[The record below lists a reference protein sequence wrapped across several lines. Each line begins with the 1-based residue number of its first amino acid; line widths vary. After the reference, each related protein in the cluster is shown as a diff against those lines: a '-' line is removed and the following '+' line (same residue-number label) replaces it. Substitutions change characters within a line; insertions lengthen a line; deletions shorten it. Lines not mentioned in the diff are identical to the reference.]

1 MTKRDKDIK
10 DVQEQLLGMISGL
23 YDTLNSVNDRLTIIE
38 KASGAFAEVMNEEE

>member
-10 DVQEQLLGMISGL
+10 DVQEQLLEMIETL
-23 YDTLNSVNDRLTIIE
+23 YKTMNSINDRLTIIE